1 MSRFLRA
8 APGGA
13 ARAGVAMACAAV
25 MTAALPLGLAQAGA
39 AGAATA
45 QAPTA
50 GQASGA
56 APVAIIVL
64 DVNHSPP
71 ASRLATEKS
80 EALTYARALAANVKA
95 GLITFSDGWQ
105 TVLAPTLNRA
115 SLEAKINAVSYAGF
129 TSNGIVAALQGAVA
143 ELGSTGALARARL
156 FLLSDGELLAQPVPA
171 VGVPVDVVGMVS
183 DHQDDYLRNVRQ
195 VATASGGRLVDRAHV
210 ASLAG
215 LAPLVAAA
223 PQRTSSPA
231 PASGRV
237 AASAW
242 HPSGS
247 LDAVLGLVF
256 LTMLYFAVLVLRSL
270 RRGGRPQAI
279 RQIARYGPKTESR
292 TAQGQQGD
300 GKLATSAVS
309 LMSRVLSTGNAEPK
323 LAQRLDRAGIGRSPA
338 EWALLGLCV
347 SVILAAALTVL
358 TGNFF
363 AGVLV
368 GLVAGWA
375 GMRLLLSVKISR
387 RRAAFDEQ
395 LPNVLQL
402 IASSIQSGFSLA
414 QAMDAVVRE
423 DAQPAS
429 GEFARALAETRI
441 GVDLTD
447 ALEAVATRL
456 QSIDLGW
463 VVMAVR
469 IQRETGGNLAE
480 VLRNT
485 VATMRE
491 RAYLRRQV
499 RTLSAEGRLSAYIL
513 LALPILVGGW
523 LFFSDPS
530 YMRPLY
536 LTFIGLTM
544 LIGAVVLVVIGS
556 IWMRNLIKVEV

>member
-8 APGGA
+8 APAGPAGA
-13 ARAGVAMACAAV
+13 VAAV
-25 MTAALPLGLAQAGA
+25 VCATVMLAALPFGLAQARAIG
-39 AGAATA
+39 AGAAQQPAVLA
-45 QAPTA
+45 QAGGP
-50 GQASGA
+50 G
-56 APVAIIVL
+56 PVAIIVL

-71 ASRLATEKS
+71 PSRLATEKQ
-80 EALTYARALAANVKA
+80 EALTYAGALAANVRV

-105 TVLAPTLNRA
+105 TVLAPTLNRT
-115 SLEAKINAVSYAGF
+115 SLQAKINALSYAGF
-129 TSNGIVAALQGAVA
+129 TSNGIGAALQGAVT
-143 ELGSTGALARARL
+143 ELGKLGASARARL
-156 FLLSDGELLAQPVPA
+156 FLLSDGELLRQPVAA
-171 VGVPVDVVGMVS
+171 VSVPVDVVGMVS
-183 DHQDDYLRNVRQ
+183 DHQDDYLRTVRQ
-195 VATASGGRLVDRAHV
+195 IAAASGGRQVDQAHV
-210 ASLAG
+210 ASLAS
-215 LAPLVAAA
+215 LPPLVTARPHPTATAAPRAAA
-223 PQRTSSPA
+223 P
-231 PASGRV
+231 
-237 AASAW
+237 AW
-242 HPSGS
+242 RLTGS
-247 LDAVLGLVF
+247 LDVVLGLVF
-256 LTMLYFAVLVLRSL
+256 LAMLYFAVLVLRSL

-279 RQIARYGPKTESR
+279 RQIERYGPRSEAKAAH
-292 TAQGQQGD
+292 AQQD
-300 GKLATSAVS
+300 EGKLASSAVS

-323 LAQRLDRAGIGRSPA
+323 LAQRLDRAGISRSPA
-338 EWALLGLCV
+338 EWALFGVCV

-358 TGNFF
+358 TSNLFV
-363 AGVLV
+363 GVLV
-368 GLVAGWA
+368 GAVAGWA

-387 RRAAFDEQ
+387 RCAAFDEQ

-447 ALEAVATRL
+447 ALEAVAVRM
-456 QSIDLGW
+456 QSTDLHW

-513 LALPILVGGW
+513 LALPVLVGGW
-523 LFFSDPS
+523 LFISDPS

-536 LTFIGLTM
+536 LTFLGLGM
-544 LIGAVVLVVIGS
+544 LIGALVLVVIGA